1 MPVPTLT
8 TEQRALARER
18 SLELRRTRADIK
30 AWIGEA
36 ESAMRLAL
44 AWQFPAAQ
52 GMKVYDL
59 LRAVPSLGH
68 AKATALLASAR
79 INERRTVK
87 ATGDRQRDRL
97 FEALIEKLHLD
108 D

>member
-8 TEQRALARER
+8 TDQRALARER
-18 SLELRRTRADIK
+18 SLELRRTRRDIK

-36 ESAMRLAL
+36 ESPMRLAL

-52 GMKVYDL
+52 GMKIYDL
-59 LRAVPSLGH
+59 LRSVPGLGH
-68 AKATALLASAR
+68 AKVTGLLSKAR
-79 INERRTVK
+79 IDARRTVK
-87 ATGDRQRDRL
+87 ACGERQRDRL
-97 FEALIEKLHLD
+97 FEALVDRLHLD

>member
-8 TEQRALARER
+8 PDQRQAARER

-59 LRAVPSLGH
+59 LRAVPGLGH
-68 AKATALLASAR
+68 AKTMSLLNGAR
-79 INERRTVK
+79 ISERRSVK

-97 FEALIEKLHLD
+97 FEALIERFHLD